1 MISIASFLTA
11 IRLWLAGQF
20 NKAGKRNELS
30 LFPSPIATRCRCRFT
45 SKSEVAEW
53 EQSLCSKP
61 EVRTKK
67 NHKRLFKKCFS
78 LLLFYS
84 HVKGRH
90 SNTSLTFLWWTR
102 WQWLFLKAAEN
113 LCVTVIWH
121 LCAYTRSCLSLESGS
136 EYQFPTLVSPGRYY
150 TLPACQLGASFVTRR
165 WSPELWWVCT
175 ELWWVCKVNCGA
187 ASAFLTLG
195 KRTE

>member
-67 NHKRLFKKCFS
+67 ITNVFLMFLPAPLLQSRQGKTFEHESYFPGMNPLATTLPKGCRKS
-78 LLLFYS
+78 LCDCYL
-84 HVKGRH
+84 
-90 SNTSLTFLWWTR
+90 TSL
-102 WQWLFLKAAEN
+102 
-113 LCVTVIWH
+113 
-121 LCAYTRSCLSLESGS
+121 CLHSLMP
-136 EYQFPTLVSPGRYY
+136 FPGVRI
-150 TLPACQLGASFVTRR
+150 
-165 WSPELWWVCT
+165 
-175 ELWWVCKVNCGA
+175 
-187 ASAFLTLG
+187 
-195 KRTE
+195 